1 VRLIICP
8 LWINNECKSSAI
20 GLIGLA
26 VTTMPYGI
34 IILAGMAWVWSKG

>member
-1 VRLIICP
+1 MNWSGITI
-8 LWINNECKSSAI
+8 AI